1 MNNLQ
6 GGNPRERLFA
16 GLLILSLLFVAPGF
30 AQERWGKILGNVTD
44 PSGAVVPEARIV
56 ATSPTTPQ
64 PLETTTDGL
73 GNYVLPVVPIGL
85 YTVEVSKTGFQTVR
99 QANLE
104 VKLGAQVI
112 YNAKLAVGQVAE
124 VVEVTSGGVLL
135 ETTSSRTSTNISESQ
150 FDNLPKG
157 RTFNSLLAMAPGV
170 RAEVKAGNAGVGG
183 FQVDGASGSENA
195 YIIDGVDVS
204 DVRRGSLRQQNAIPF
219 EFVQEIQIK
228 SGGFEAEYG
237 GATGG
242 VVNVATRA
250 GTNQFHGQANFQFT
264 NDGTNAG
271 DRGFWQRS
279 PLNADRADFFRPPE
293 DSYHIYYPGI
303 SIGGPIIKNRL
314 YFFGSYMPELEHTD
328 RTINYTA
335 GARTFGQT
343 QRRHYGLGRVDF
355 APTSR
360 LQFNSSYLWSPWKVN
375 GLLQNRDTRIAAPT
389 NDLSVQGGFQPAQA
403 YTASATYS
411 ATAHLLLSARYGYRY
426 LNDKLGNYGL
436 SGAPYLIYQTASSA
450 AQGVPSEFAGGT
462 GFRNVSSTFGTVRD
476 ITTRHNVYVDGTYIA
491 NIKGQQHTLKV
502 GYAINRVSNDVENNY
517 TNGQFD
523 IFWGDSFTRGSIT
536 NARGTYGYYVWQD
549 GVRLNSAVHGR
560 NQGLYFQ
567 DAWRIHPRLS
577 LNVGVRFENE
587 FLPPYVQEVGGKKVA
602 NPVAFG
608 WGDKVAPRL
617 GAAWDVTGDGKW
629 KVSGSFG
636 FFYDV
641 MKYELARGSFG
652 GDYWFSHVYRLNSP
666 AVTTLSKTN
675 PAVLGPEII
684 SYDNRTVPINARGE
698 LDGLD
703 PNLKPYTS
711 REFSVTVEH
720 QFASRLVGAIR
731 YTRKDLLKAIE
742 DIGVLDAEDNEVYL
756 IGNPGFGETR
766 NTKTVYGQK
775 TTNGQEF
782 LVPRAVRNYDG
793 LEFRLQGRVNRF
805 EILGS
810 YTYSRLY
817 GNYSGTANSD
827 ESGRSDPGV
836 SRAFD
841 LPYYY
846 FDASGSQK
854 NVLGPLGTDRPH
866 TFKLF
871 GTYELK
877 TKAGSTFFGLTQVA
891 YSGTPDSTTVIYQ
904 SAPTFPYGRGDLGR
918 TPVFTQTDL
927 GIHHSVKLRERATL
941 KFEADIR
948 NLFNQAAVISRV
960 TQINRASAI
969 SEARLPVNKFF
980 AGYKLSDF
988 VFPGSTVPP
997 YNPIYGLPGASY
1009 RAGSG
1014 PVNGA
1019 LVTGLGS
1026 VGSAW
1031 SAANP
1036 NFGAYQEFRVIRLG
1050 IRLIF

>member
-1 MNNLQ
+1 MRKAVVLVLFC
-6 GGNPRERLFA
+6 LFA
-16 GLLILSLLFVAPGF
+16 AGSAPG
-30 AQERWGKILGNVTD
+30 QERWGKILGTVTD
-44 PSGAVVPEARIV
+44 PSGGVVPDAKVV
-56 ATSPTTPQ
+56 ATSPTLPQ
-64 PLETTTDGL
+64 GLETTTDAL
-73 GNYVLPVVPIGL
+73 GNYVFPQVPIGT
-85 YTVEVSKTGFQTVR
+85 YTITVSKTGFQTVK
-99 QANLE
+99 QQNLE
-104 VKLGAQVI
+104 VTLGAQVM
-112 YNAKLAVGQVAE
+112 YNARLSVGQIAE
-124 VVEVTSGGVLL
+124 VVEVTESSVLL
-135 ETTSSRTSTNISESQ
+135 ETTSSRTSTNITATT

-157 RTFNSLLAMAPGV
+157 RAFNSLLAMAPGV

-204 DVRRGSLRQQNAIPF
+204 DVRRGSLRQQNAVPF
-219 EFVQEIQIK
+219 EFIQEIQIK
-228 SGGFEAEYG
+228 SGGFEAEFG

-242 VVNVATRA
+242 VVNVATRG
-250 GTNQFHGQANFQFT
+250 GTNEYHGQAEFQFT
-264 NDGTNAG
+264 NDALNAG

-279 PLNADRADFFRPPE
+279 PASADVADFFRPRE
-293 DSYHIYYPGI
+293 DSYHIYYPGG
-303 SIGGPIIKNRL
+303 SIGGPILKNRL
-314 YFFGSYMPELEHTD
+314 YFFGSYMPELERTD
-328 RTINYTA
+328 RTINYTS
-335 GARTFGQT
+335 GAKSFAQT
-343 QRRHYGLGRVDF
+343 QRRHYGLGRIDF
-355 APTSR
+355 SPTSR
-360 LQFNSSYLWSPWKVN
+360 LQVNSTYLWSPIKVN
-375 GLLQNRDTRIAAPT
+375 GLLQNRDPRVAAPT

-411 ATAHLLLSARYGYRY
+411 ATAHLLISARYGYRY

-436 SGAPYLIYQTASSA
+436 AGAPYLIYQTASSA
-450 AQGVPSEFAGGT
+450 APGVPAEFAGGT
-462 GFRNVSSTFGTVRD
+462 GYRNVSSTFGVVKD
-476 ITTRHNVYVDGTYIA
+476 ITTRHNVYLDATYVT
-491 NIKGQQHTLKV
+491 NIRGQQHTFKG
-502 GYAINRVSNDVENNY
+502 GYAIARLANDVEDDY

-523 IFWGDSFTRGSIT
+523 IYWGDSFTRGSVT
-536 NARGTYGYYVWQD
+536 NARGTYGYYIWQD
-549 GVRLNSAVHGR
+549 GVRHKSAVNSR
-560 NQGLYFQ
+560 NQGFYFQ
-567 DAWRIHPRLS
+567 DSWRVHPRLS
-577 LNVGVRFENE
+577 LNLGVRFENE
-587 FLPPYVQEVGGKKVA
+587 FLPPYRKEQNGIKIA

-617 GAAWDVTGDGKW
+617 GAAWDVMGDGKW

-636 FFYDV
+636 YFYDV

-652 GDYWFSHVYRLNSP
+652 GDYWWSHVYQLNSP
-666 AVTTLSKTN
+666 NVTSLSKTN
-675 PAVLGPEII
+675 PGLLGPEII

-698 LDGLD
+698 LEGLD

-711 REFSVTVEH
+711 REFSVTLEH
-720 QFASRLVGAIR
+720 QFAPRLVGAIR

-742 DIGVLDAEDNEVYL
+742 DIGVLDEEDNEVYL

-766 NTKTVYGQK
+766 NPKSVYGQK
-775 TTNGQEF
+775 TPNGQEF

-793 LEFRLQGRVNRF
+793 LEFRVQGRVNRF
-805 EILGS
+805 DILGS

-891 YSGTPDSTTVIYQ
+891 YSGTPDSTTVIYL

-918 TPVFTQTDL
+918 TPVYTQTDL
-927 GIHHSVKLRERATL
+927 GLHHEARITERMKV

-948 NLFNQAAVISRV
+948 NLFNQAAAISRV
-960 TQINRASAI
+960 TQFNRAGAI
-969 SEARLPVNKFF
+969 SEAQLPVVKFF
-980 AGYKLSDF
+980 AGYDPKTF
-988 VFPGSTVPP
+988 VTVRGSVP

-1009 RAGSG
+1009 RAGGG

-1031 SAANP
+1031 SASNP
-1036 NFGAYQEFRVIRLG
+1036 NFGAYQDFRTIRLA
-1050 IRLIF
+1050 IRFIF